1 MQLLNYLY
9 FIIITFLG
17 FRFLYGSGIV
27 VRHPLDRSQQMKLN
41 GPESLWLLTFSTGLL
56 AFSANAFV
64 IDLMAIRLLVLEILC
79 ILGIFR
85 LRSQHSAKSTNQPVF
100 SAAMWVYALYLTWI
114 AIGCLY
120 TSSITHGIRTVLKYL
135 YPFLLCLFAS
145 AAVRDGEVFIKAGQG
160 AVLVGIIYLAF
171 AFIPYMNFL
180 VPGVFWYGTA
190 AAINFISL
198 MIFCLTL
205 FFFSDAKKKHLTL
218 TLLFLLPCFLWVFRT
233 SIMGSIVA
241 LSSFFFIKYRFKSLP
256 ILLAI
261 GLAGVLAVFTIPS
274 LRSKMFKKNQQV
286 TLEQFR
292 EGNVTL
298 ENVES
303 NARFSMWENAEKL
316 FYKKHPILGAGTG
329 NLQRYMYEDFGKQ
342 NEREIVHSDFIQQ
355 KCDNGLIGLILY
367 ASIAVFVFLHCFI
380 VYHFNN
386 DTVIKMC
393 AITAGSTILGVVAT
407 CYSDNTVN
415 YSMAT
420 LSMPFGFYGMML
432 GLLQKQKEQ
441 G

>member
-17 FRFLYGSGIV
+17 FMFLYRSGIV
-27 VRHPLDRSQQMKLN
+27 IRHPLDRNQQMKLN
-41 GPESLWLLTFSTGLL
+41 GPESLWFLTFSTGLL
-56 AFSANAFV
+56 AFSANAFK

-79 ILGIFR
+79 VLGIFR
-85 LRSQHSAKSTNQPVF
+85 LRNQQSTRLTNKPVF
-100 SAAMWVYALYLTWI
+100 SAAMWVYALYLLWI
-114 AIGCLY
+114 VIGCFY
-120 TSSITHGIRTVLKYL
+120 TSSVTHGIRTVLKYL
-135 YPFLLCLFAS
+135 YPFVLCLFAS

-171 AFIPYMNFL
+171 AFIPYIRL
-180 VPGVFWYGTA
+180 LIPGVFWYSTA

-205 FFFSDAKKKHLTL
+205 FFFSDAKKKYLTL

-241 LSSFFFIKYRFKSLP
+241 LGAFFFIKYRLKSLP

-261 GLAGVLAVFTIPS
+261 GITGVVAVFTIPS
-274 LRSKMFKKNQQV
+274 LYSKMFKKNQQL

-292 EGNVTL
+292 EGNMTL

-303 NARFSMWENAEKL
+303 NARFSMWENAERL
-316 FYKKHPILGAGTG
+316 FYKKHPIQGAGTG

-342 NEREIVHSDFIQQ
+342 NNKDVIHGDFIQQ

-367 ASIAVFVFLHCFI
+367 AMIAVFIFFHCFI
-380 VYHFNN
+380 VYHSNN
-386 DTVIKMC
+386 NTITKMC
-393 AITAGSTILGVVAT
+393 AITAGASMLGIYVT
-407 CYSDNTVN
+407 LYSDNVVN

-432 GLLQKQKEQ
+432 GLLQKSEKA
-441 G
+441 